1 MIIRGVGVT
10 EGQRATEREREKV
23 ALGRREKNVPFFHPG
38 SRKTS
43 GQACME
49 IWLAGPILPDR
60 LRACEREPARGG
72 SKRMGR
78 RKRGRRGE
86 AVLGIC

>member
-1 MIIRGVGVT
+1 M
-10 EGQRATEREREKV
+10 

-78 RKRGRRGE
+78 RRRRGGDGE
-86 AVLGIC
+86 ERGGGSWDLLNAK

>member
-1 MIIRGVGVT
+1 
-10 EGQRATEREREKV
+10 
-23 ALGRREKNVPFFHPG
+23 
-38 SRKTS
+38 
-43 GQACME
+43 ME

-78 RKRGRRGE
+78 RRRRGGE
-86 AVLGIC
+86 GEERGGGSWDLLNAK

>member
-1 MIIRGVGVT
+1 
-10 EGQRATEREREKV
+10 
-23 ALGRREKNVPFFHPG
+23 
-38 SRKTS
+38 
-43 GQACME
+43 ME

-78 RKRGRRGE
+78 RRRRGGEGRGRRGE